1 MRERE
6 KPMAII
12 TISKGSYTKGKEVA
26 EKVAQRLNYQ
36 SVSREVILEASEDF
50 NIPELKLT
58 RALHD
63 APSIF
68 ERFTFSRERYL
79 AYIASEILLHC
90 QKDNVVYHGL
100 AGHFFVRHIGHV
112 LKVRIIADFEERV
125 QMEMERENV
134 SREDAAA
141 MLKKDDHERREWSRK
156 LYGVDTRDPS
166 LYDLVIHIHKLTVDD
181 AVDLICQT
189 AAREQFKATPDS
201 QRALDDLTLAA
212 RVRAA
217 VVEHYPKIKVIADG
231 GEVMVHVRGA
241 GTLEPEIIDE
251 VKELAQKVSGVRGV
265 KVHLVPTSL
274 YE

>member
-1 MRERE
+1 
-6 KPMAII
+6 MAII
-12 TISKGSYTKGKEVA
+12 TISKGSYSKGQEVA
-26 EKVAQRLNYQ
+26 EKVAERLNYQ

-79 AYIASEILLHC
+79 AYISSEILKHF
-90 QKDNVVYHGL
+90 QQDNVVYHGL
-100 AGHFFVRHIGHV
+100 AGHFFVRHIAHV
-112 LKVRIIADFEERV
+112 LKVRIIADFEARV
-125 QMEMERENV
+125 KMEMERESV
-134 SREDAAA
+134 SREQAAA
-141 MLKKDDHERREWSRK
+141 RLEKDDHERREWSRK
-156 LYGVDTRDPS
+156 LYGVDTRDSS
-166 LYDLVIHIHKLTVDD
+166 LYDLVIHIHKLKVDD

-189 AAREQFKATPDS
+189 AARAQFKATPES

-217 VVEHYPKIKVIADG
+217 VVDHYPKIKVVADG
-231 GEVMVHVRGA
+231 GVAMVHVQASGS
-241 GTLEPEIIDE
+241 LEPEIVEEIR
-251 VKELAQKVSGVRGV
+251 ELALKVPGVQGV
-265 KVHLVPTSL
+265 QVHLVPTSL

>member
-1 MRERE
+1 
-6 KPMAII
+6 MAII

-36 SVSREVILEASEDF
+36 SVSREVILEASKDF

-79 AYIASEILLHC
+79 AYIASEILRHF

-100 AGHFFVRHIGHV
+100 AGHFFVEHIAHV
-112 LKVRIIADFEERV
+112 LKVRIIADFEDRV
-125 QMEMERENV
+125 QMEMARENI
-134 SREDAAA
+134 SREEAAA
-141 MLKKDDHERREWSRK
+141 LLKKDDHERREWSRK

-166 LYDLVIHIHKLTVDD
+166 LYDLVIHIDKLKVTD

-189 AAREQFKATPDS
+189 VTREQFETTPDS

-212 RVRAA
+212 GVRAV
-217 VVEHYPKIKVIADG
+217 VVEHYPNVKVIADG
-231 GEVMVHVRGA
+231 GVAMVHVRGA

-251 VKELAQKVSGVRGV
+251 IKELAQKVPGVREV
-265 KVHLVPTSL
+265 QVHLVPTSL